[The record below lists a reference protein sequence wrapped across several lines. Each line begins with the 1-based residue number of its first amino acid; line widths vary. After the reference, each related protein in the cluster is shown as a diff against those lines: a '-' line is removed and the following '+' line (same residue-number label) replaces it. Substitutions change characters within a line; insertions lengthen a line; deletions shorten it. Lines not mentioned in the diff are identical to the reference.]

1 MSEMILICFT
11 FVSANRDHWSD
22 VHRSLMSWLGCRHR
36 NQKSSL
42 HMTAGHCRTSRDS
55 QRSTIIAPAS
65 LLFILFSI
73 IPSAK
78 VPPTK
83 YWLVNRTVQTN
94 REDKVNKIL
103 VVLVVLIIDVQILD
117 YWVLGYCF
125 EPADKE
131 HIYNEEKA
139 TLDEYAL

>member
-1 MSEMILICFT
+1 
-11 FVSANRDHWSD
+11 
-22 VHRSLMSWLGCRHR
+22 
-36 NQKSSL
+36 
-42 HMTAGHCRTSRDS
+42 MTAGHCRTSRDS

-117 YWVLGYCF
+117 Y
-125 EPADKE
+125 
-131 HIYNEEKA
+131 
-139 TLDEYAL
+139 